1 MKTGLLKYT
10 KHIFVYFGASIIPM
24 LLQLAINPLIAMNMS
39 PEDYA
44 ITGYYTSFNTLI
56 SPLIIFYML
65 HYYNKRFYEM
75 DEQGRYMLK
84 ALIFKSI
91 LSFSFL
97 ITILCFIA
105 LYCYTNWF
113 GGENQFAIMPY
124 LFYTVFAIPL
134 TGLLNLELSDCR
146 MRRNSKRFF
155 SLSVVSGILLL
166 CFNLFFVV
174 IFKGGAK
181 GKVLAPLIANLI
193 MFIFLLYK
201 NRTFLKVSVKWSEFT
216 KLIKFCY
223 PLALGAMLGY
233 FFNGFD
239 KTYLERIGDINEY
252 GYYIV
257 GSSIAAYLGTFAA
270 AVTSTFQPDIYEA
283 ISKQNRPMLYRSIFL
298 QLGLIA
304 GVVVVFIIACPLVIK
319 ILTASRYMEST
330 IYARII
336 SISTLTSSAYF
347 VLNNYTIAVGR
358 PKLYLYTTIIGS
370 ALIALILPI
379 VADKFTYIGG
389 ACMVPVSYVMLFLVN
404 LVLLRFKKI

>member
-105 LYCYTNWF
+105 LYSYTNWF

-166 CFNLFFVV
+166 CF
-174 IFKGGAK
+174 
-181 GKVLAPLIANLI
+181 
-193 MFIFLLYK
+193 K
-201 NRTFLKVSVKWSEFT
+201 N
-216 KLIKFCY
+216 I
-223 PLALGAMLGY
+223 
-233 FFNGFD
+233 
-239 KTYLERIGDINEY
+239 
-252 GYYIV
+252 
-257 GSSIAAYLGTFAA
+257 
-270 AVTSTFQPDIYEA
+270 
-283 ISKQNRPMLYRSIFL
+283 
-298 QLGLIA
+298 
-304 GVVVVFIIACPLVIK
+304 
-319 ILTASRYMEST
+319 
-330 IYARII
+330 
-336 SISTLTSSAYF
+336 
-347 VLNNYTIAVGR
+347 
-358 PKLYLYTTIIGS
+358 
-370 ALIALILPI
+370 
-379 VADKFTYIGG
+379 
-389 ACMVPVSYVMLFLVN
+389 
-404 LVLLRFKKI
+404 